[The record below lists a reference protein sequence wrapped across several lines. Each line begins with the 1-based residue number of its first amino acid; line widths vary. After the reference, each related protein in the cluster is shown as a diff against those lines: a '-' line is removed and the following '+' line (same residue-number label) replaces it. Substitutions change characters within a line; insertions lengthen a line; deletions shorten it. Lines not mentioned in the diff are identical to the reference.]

1 LFASNIRHTLQLKER
16 MSNCLFIRKETMKSY
31 RREKMTVVLNGPFKK
46 HRNGAKEGKGSMTM
60 NYTLDKGAVI

>member
-1 LFASNIRHTLQLKER
+1 